1 MGFEECPRCNLVFQ
15 KVRSAVCPR
24 CLEDEDKDY
33 DKIRETLSHSPD
45 LNAEQI
51 SELAEVEVEVVLRMV
66 EEGFISNIELAEAA
80 KCGMCG
86 APAISLAKKLCQ
98 ACLEKL
104 DTQVAKAQS
113 KITLGDRKNVE
124 VGEVMMNV
132 RKTLDGKR
140 R

>member
-1 MGFEECPRCNLVFQ
+1 MGFQECPRCSLVFQ

-24 CLEDEDKDY
+24 CLDDEDKDY
-33 DKIRETLSHSPD
+33 DRIRETLSHSPD
-45 LNAEQI
+45 LNAEQVA
-51 SELAEVEVEVVLRMV
+51 EEAEVDVTVVLRMV
-66 EEGFISNIELAEAA
+66 EEGFITNVDLGGTA

-104 DTQVAKAQS
+104 DTQVAKTQS
-113 KITLGDRKNVE
+113 KISLGDRKQVE

-140 R
+140 K